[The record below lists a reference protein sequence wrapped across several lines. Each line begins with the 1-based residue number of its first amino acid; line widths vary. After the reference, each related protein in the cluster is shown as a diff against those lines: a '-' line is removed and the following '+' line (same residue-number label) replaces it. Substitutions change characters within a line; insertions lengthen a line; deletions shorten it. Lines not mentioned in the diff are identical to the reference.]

1 MRFVRGNDA
10 VRALRKLPRM
20 AWLFVMSVVW
30 GAACTAQASGHENG
44 GQGGPPTSYRVINLG
59 PGTIAAYPHINAAGQ
74 VAFSMIGGG
83 HATGFFYDGAVVKN
97 IGSLGGAHVYVAGLN
112 DAGQVAGT
120 SLNARDLENAFLW
133 SAGGGML
140 GIPGAS
146 GGRSYG
152 LAINR
157 HGVVTGSF
165 SNAPDDAARPFRWSA
180 AHGIED
186 LGLAPGLP
194 WPSAGWVLNDA
205 GLIAGAATI
214 DDEQTHAIA
223 WTRSGGT
230 VAIDTRGSVEST
242 PVAVGAGGE
251 VAGNRLASFDDGGDR
266 PFLWTRAGGMVDL
279 GTGRGTTAWVN
290 AMTPGLHIAG
300 GIGYADGRQRAMSW
314 TRQGGMRELGTFG
327 GRSSAARG
335 VNARGQVVGFAED
348 RTGAMRAFVW
358 SAAGGMLDLNRA
370 LRRTPPGLVV
380 EQALSINDSGV
391 IVASSN
397 AGLVLL
403 KPDGGGG
410 AGHHPGHLLGPVVAP
425 ASVTVG
431 VRLDAR
437 IGFLDDDATGT
448 RSIHWSWGDGSPEQA
463 GKLRESGGAG
473 AASASHGYASPGVYE
488 VIAKVVDRDGRS
500 TAVSHRVKVTD
511 RADAALKESGRLKTG
526 GR

>member
-1 MRFVRGNDA
+1 M
-10 VRALRKLPRM
+10 
-20 AWLFVMSVVW
+20 
-30 GAACTAQASGHENG
+30 AQASGHENG
-44 GQGGPPTSYRVINLG
+44 GQGGLHARYRVINLG

-74 VAFSMIGGG
+74 VAFSMASGGRT
-83 HATGFFYDGAVVKN
+83 AGFFYDGTVVKN
-97 IGSLGGAHVYVAGLN
+97 IGSLGGANVHVAGLN

-120 SLNARDLENAFLW
+120 SLNEHGLENAFVW

-140 GIPGAS
+140 GIRGGA
-146 GGRSYG
+146 GNGRSYG

-165 SNAPDDAARPFRWSA
+165 SSAPDDAARPFRWSA
-180 AHGIED
+180 ASGVED

-194 WPSAGWVLNDA
+194 WPSAGRMLNDA
-205 GLIAGAATI
+205 GLIAGVATI

-279 GTGRGTTAWVN
+279 GVGHGTTAWVN

-314 TRQGGMRELGTFG
+314 TRRGGMRELGTFG
-327 GRSSAARG
+327 GRSSGARG
-335 VNARGQVVGFAED
+335 VNARGQIVGFAED
-348 RTGAMRAFVW
+348 RAGAMRAFVW
-358 SAAGGMLDLNRA
+358 RADGGMLDLNRA
-370 LRRTPPGLVV
+370 LRHAPPGLVL
-380 EQALSINDSGV
+380 EQALSINDRGA

-403 KPDGGGG
+403 RPDGGPGG
-410 AGHHPGHLLGPVVAP
+410 EHGDEQGGEQRGHVLGPVMAP
-425 ASVTVG
+425 VSITVG
-431 VRLDAR
+431 MRLDAR
-437 IGFLDDDATGT
+437 VGFIDDDATGT
-448 RSIHWSWGDGSPEQA
+448 RSIHWSWGDGSAEQA
-463 GKLRESGGAG
+463 SKLRESGGAG
-473 AASASHGYASPGVYE
+473 TASASHAYASPGIYE
-488 VIAKVVDRDGRS
+488 MLVKVVDRDGRS
-500 TAVSHRVKVTD
+500 TAVSHRVEVRD
-511 RADAALKESGRLKTG
+511 GADDAPKEKASALTARGR
-526 GR
+526 